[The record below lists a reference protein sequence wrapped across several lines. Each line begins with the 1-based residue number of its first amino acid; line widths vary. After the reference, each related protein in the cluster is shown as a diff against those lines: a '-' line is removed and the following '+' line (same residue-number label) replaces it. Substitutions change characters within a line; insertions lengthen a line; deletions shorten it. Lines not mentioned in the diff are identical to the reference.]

1 MIGIIFEVTP
11 HPEHRDAYLDMAAT
25 LKPELEKIE
34 GFISVERFQSLTTE
48 GKMLSIS
55 FFENEKALDDWRQLE
70 AHRIAQKVGRETYFK
85 DYRLRVASVIRDYG
99 IADRDE
105 APEDSKSRHE

>member
-55 FFENEKALDDWRQLE
+55 FFENGKALDDWRQLE

>member
-85 DYRLRVASVIRDYG
+85 EYRLRVASVIRDYG

-105 APEDSKSRHE
+105 APEDSKSRHG

>member
-1 MIGIIFEVTP
+1 MLGIIFEVTP

-85 DYRLRVASVIRDYG
+85 EYRLRVASVIRDYG

-105 APEDSKSRHE
+105 APEDSKSRHG